1 MNKVISGKRYNTN
14 SSRLVCAGKTGDNYA
29 LLYVK
34 RNGEPFLLDNIDMG
48 AGEIK
53 QISNSQAELFAKA
66 NNAYDEFVDA
76 VAFAKGAKFKVT
88 QYISAKAHKILRDF
102 ARDNELTLSEA
113 LDLIIVNSNDL
124 RRTQEE
130 KLKNVIE
137 IMSQTYTNRANHIK
151 SEYGIFDSE
160 EE

>member
-53 QISNSQAELFAKA
+53 QI
-66 NNAYDEFVDA
+66 
-76 VAFAKGAKFKVT
+76 
-88 QYISAKAHKILRDF
+88 I
-102 ARDNELTLSEA
+102 
-113 LDLIIVNSNDL
+113 
-124 RRTQEE
+124 RRRNCSPRKT
-130 KLKNVIE
+130 
-137 IMSQTYTNRANHIK
+137 THTTNL
-151 SEYGIFDSE
+151 
-160 EE
+160 

>member
-1 MNKVISGKRYNTN
+1 MNKIISGKRYNTDA
-14 SSRLVCAGKTGDNYA
+14 SRLVCAGKTDNNYA

-53 QISNSQAELFAKA
+53 QISNAQAELFAKQ
-66 NNAYDEFVDA
+66 NNAYDEFIDA

-124 RRTQEE
+124 RRSQEE

-137 IMSQTYTNRANHIK
+137 IMSQTYTHRASKMK

-160 EE
+160 DE

>member
-1 MNKVISGKRYNTN
+1 MNKIISGKRYNTDA
-14 SSRLVCAGKTGDNYA
+14 SRLVCAGKKDDNYA

-53 QISNSQAELFAKA
+53 QISNAQAEQFAKQ

-124 RRTQEE
+124 RRSQEE

-137 IMSQTYTNRANHIK
+137 IMSQTYTQRASRMK
-151 SEYGIFDSE
+151 LEYGIYDSE